1 MALYWSQR
9 EVQILTVLT
18 GSGPRSWGPCL
29 LLWALVSSPSLHSP
43 PNTAASTPPRGQAC
57 SLHRVLHSSS
67 ILLDYLVWDPLKIPL
82 APGGSVLMSLFLQP
96 PCWKWQLP
104 VCHSHLLPAK
114 PSSSLKTWC
123 SFLMSLVDSFPHPT
137 SASVKAE
144 SFVWDFC
151 FHLCSLLSSQHL
163 VQGWAIVLCWG

>member
-18 GSGPRSWGPCL
+18 GSRPRSRGPCL
-29 LLWALVSSPSLHSP
+29 LLWALVYSPSLHSP
-43 PNTAASTPPRGQAC
+43 PDTAASTPPRGWSC
-57 SLHRVLHSSS
+57 SLHRVSS
-67 ILLDYLVWDPLKIPL
+67 ILLDCLVWDPLKSPL
-82 APGGSVLMSLFLQP
+82 APSGSVLMSLFLQS

-104 VCHSHLLPAK
+104 VHHSHLLPAK

-123 SFLMSLVDSFPHPT
+123 SFLMSLGDSFPHPT

-151 FHLCSLLSSQHL
+151 FYLCSLLSSQHL